1 MKVISIFIA
10 GVGGQGIIL
19 TGDLLAE
26 SALEAGWDVKK
37 SEVHGMAQRGGSV
50 VSAVRFGEKVYSP
63 LVCEREADFL
73 LSFEK
78 LETLRNINYL
88 KPTGKIISSTHTI
101 MPMPVASG
109 TCEYPKDIEHT
120 IKERFPNAIF
130 IDAIKLAL
138 EAGHIRSANVVLLGA
153 VARFLPIEKEIFKN
167 VINKRVPP
175 KTVEINLKAFEL
187 GFESVS

>member
-1 MKVISIFIA
+1 
-10 GVGGQGIIL
+10 
-19 TGDLLAE
+19 
-26 SALEAGWDVKK
+26 
-37 SEVHGMAQRGGSV
+37 
-50 VSAVRFGEKVYSP
+50 
-63 LVCEREADFL
+63 
-73 LSFEK
+73 
-78 LETLRNINYL
+78 
-88 KPTGKIISSTHTI
+88 
-101 MPMPVASG
+101 MPVASG
-109 TCEYPKDIEHT
+109 TCEYPKDIERT
-120 IKERFPNAIF
+120 IKERFPDAIF